1 MQDKTPFWKRKPSI
15 VKCHMLIL
23 AHLARADIPKSLRA
37 DYSAVMKK
45 CPLFLEEIINI
56 ANFPRPPAVSAPL
69 PHAPWHK
76 RFQAALCP
84 LAAKHVRLCCAGS
97 QCLSYIATQGPG
109 LCAPATEHC
118 Q

>member
-56 ANFPRPPAVSAPL
+56 ANFPRPPAVSALQPD
-69 PHAPWHK
+69 AAWHGW
-76 RFQAALCP
+76 FQAALYP
-84 LAAKHVRLCCAGS
+84 RARWTVLR
-97 QCLSYIATQGPG
+97 SYTVI
-109 LCAPATEHC
+109 
-118 Q
+118 

>member
-1 MQDKTPFWKRKPSI
+1 MLVQDKTPFWKRKPSI

-56 ANFPRPPAVSAPL
+56 ANFPRPPAVSAIL
-69 PHAPWHK
+69 LHAPWHE
-76 RFQAALCP
+76 RVIAVMCP
-84 LAAKHVRLCCAGS
+84 LAAKGDFLAGLREEDS
-97 QCLSYIATQGPG
+97 AQYYHTIQG
-109 LCAPATEHC
+109 T
-118 Q
+118 